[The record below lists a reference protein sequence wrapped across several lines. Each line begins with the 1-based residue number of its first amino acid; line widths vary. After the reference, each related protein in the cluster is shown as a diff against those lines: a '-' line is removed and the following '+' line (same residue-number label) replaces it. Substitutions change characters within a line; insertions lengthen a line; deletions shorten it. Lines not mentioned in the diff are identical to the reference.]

1 MVIKVFPLV
10 IVRIFAMLIIQ
21 LFVCFSTLEA
31 QVEHFSEISNVDMF
45 RLKQLS
51 DQDSIEG
58 SSFTIR
64 STSVLNALRDRRFG
78 KKRKD
83 FSFTPYSIGYTFQ
96 KNDNLGLGYND
107 GSMLPSV
114 GSQDRI
120 MVNMEARWKGLVV
133 TIAPEL
139 LRAENL
145 APQDFVLNSQDPN
158 YMARYYLFIVN
169 KVDAYSRFG
178 VDKIQKTL
186 LGQSGIR
193 YENKSFSIGISNEN
207 LWWGPGVRNSLVMTN
222 NATGFP
228 HLSFNTIKPVKSKFG
243 QFEGQVILGLPTNPE
258 FDHPDNARMRKIWE
272 AGIAKK
278 DSSSRSLAG
287 FVIDWQPVWTK
298 NLHIGMASS
307 SMSYLKNKEG
317 RLLAFPLFISRKP
330 IKLGSMFLR
339 YVMPKDKTEL
349 YIEYGRA
356 DKMTT
361 LFNILRDSIPSG
373 YTAGIRKLF
382 QLSNGKSHF
391 MVGIEVTRL
400 QLPDPR
406 LIFTLGNPYGAP
418 QTNSWYASSQI
429 LQGYTNYGQ
438 VIGAGIGPGSN
449 SQTLQLAWVKG
460 AKKISITGER
470 VARNN
475 DFYYYNY
482 ITNSLVPQYQN
493 PNKFWA
499 DINATGQIQWNIRN
513 LMIGGSWSY
522 TSLLNY
528 RWLKLDGGFSG
539 PSKISDKRNTQI
551 SASAVWFFNKNMLN

>member
-1 MVIKVFPLV
+1 M
-10 IVRIFAMLIIQ
+10 IQ
-21 LFVCFSTLEA
+21 LFILTSSVEA
-31 QVEHFSEISNVDMF
+31 QVEHFSDISNVDIF

-51 DQDSIEG
+51 NQDSIEG
-58 SSFTIR
+58 SSFAIR
-64 STSVLNALRDRRFG
+64 STSLLNALRDRRLG
-78 KKRKD
+78 IKRKD

-114 GSQDRI
+114 GVQDRI
-120 MVNMEARWKGLVV
+120 MVNMEARWKGLIV
-133 TIAPEL
+133 TLAPEL

-145 APQDFVLNSQDPN
+145 APEDFVLNSQDPN
-158 YMARYYLFIVN
+158 YMARYYLFVVN
-169 KVDAYSRFG
+169 KVDVYSRFG
-178 VDKIQKTL
+178 FDKIQKTL

-193 YENKSFSIGISNEN
+193 FEKKSFSVGISNEN

-228 HLSFNTIKPVKSKFG
+228 HLSFNTTKPVRSKIG
-243 QFEGQVILGLPTNPE
+243 QFEGQVILGTPISPE
-258 FDHPDNARMRKIWE
+258 FDHPDNTRMRKIWE

-278 DSSSRSLAG
+278 DSSSRYLAG

-298 NLHIGMASS
+298 NLHIGMAST
-307 SMSYLKNKEG
+307 SMSYLKNNEG

-361 LFNILRDSIPSG
+361 LFNILRDSIPTG

-406 LIFTLGNPYGAP
+406 LIFTVGNPYGAP
-418 QTNSWYASSQI
+418 QTNSWYTSPQV

-470 VARNN
+470 VAHNN

-482 ITNSLVPQYQN
+482 ITNSLIPQYQN

-499 DINATGQIQWNIRN
+499 DINATGQIQWNISN
-513 LMIGGSWSY
+513 LMIGASWSY

-551 SASAVWFFNKNMLN
+551 SASAVWFFYKNMLK

>member
-1 MVIKVFPLV
+1 
-10 IVRIFAMLIIQ
+10 MLIIQ

-114 GSQDRI
+114 GSQDRV

>member
-1 MVIKVFPLV
+1 
-10 IVRIFAMLIIQ
+10 
-21 LFVCFSTLEA
+21 
-31 QVEHFSEISNVDMF
+31 
-45 RLKQLS
+45 
-51 DQDSIEG
+51 
-58 SSFTIR
+58 
-64 STSVLNALRDRRFG
+64 
-78 KKRKD
+78 
-83 FSFTPYSIGYTFQ
+83 
-96 KNDNLGLGYND
+96 
-107 GSMLPSV
+107 MLPSV
-114 GSQDRI
+114 GSQDRV

>member
-1 MVIKVFPLV
+1 
-10 IVRIFAMLIIQ
+10 MLIIQ

>member
-1 MVIKVFPLV
+1 MAIKINVLV
-10 IVRIFAMLIIQ
+10 NNRILAMLAVQ
-21 LFVCFSTLEA
+21 LFFTILRLEA
-31 QVEHFSEISNVDMF
+31 QVEHFSEISNVDIF
-45 RLKQLS
+45 RLKQFS
-51 DQDSIEG
+51 GQDSIEG

-64 STSVLNALRDRRFG
+64 STSILNALRDRR
-78 KKRKD
+78 KWINNEKI
-83 FSFTPYSIGYTFQ
+83 SFTPYSISYTFQ
-96 KNDNLGLGYND
+96 KNDKLGLGYND

-114 GSQDRI
+114 GNQERI
-120 MVNMEARWKGLVV
+120 MLNMEAKWKGLIV
-133 TIAPEL
+133 TIAPEI

-145 APQDFVLNSQDPN
+145 TPEDFVLNSQDPN

-178 VDKIQKTL
+178 VNKIEKTL

-193 YENKSFSIGISNEN
+193 YEKKSFSIGLSNEN

-222 NATGFP
+222 NASGFP
-228 HLSFNTIKPVKSKFG
+228 HLSFNTTKPVQTKIGK
-243 QFEGQVILGLPTNPE
+243 FEGQVILGTPTNPE
-258 FDHPDNARMRKIWE
+258 FEHPDHNRMRKIWE

-278 DSSSRSLAG
+278 DSAARSFAG
-287 FVIDWQPVWTK
+287 FVVDWQPVWAR
-298 NLHIGMASS
+298 NLHVGMATS
-307 SMSYLKNKEG
+307 SMSYLKNREG

-339 YVMPKDKTEL
+339 YIMPKDKTEL

-361 LFNILRDSIPSG
+361 LFNILKDSIPSG
-373 YTAGIRKLF
+373 YTAGIRKMF
-382 QLSNGKSHF
+382 QLSQGKSHF

-406 LIFTLGNPYGAP
+406 LIFTMGNPFGAP
-418 QTNSWYASSQI
+418 QTNSWYTSSHV

-449 SQTLQLAWVKG
+449 SQTLQLAWVNG

-470 VARNN
+470 IAHNN

-499 DINATGQIQWNIRN
+499 DINATGQIQWDIRN
-513 LMIGGSWSY
+513 LMICAAWSY

-539 PSKISDKRNTQI
+539 PSRISDKRNTQV
-551 SASAVWFFNKNMLN
+551 SASAVWFFNKNTLK

>member
-1 MVIKVFPLV
+1 
-10 IVRIFAMLIIQ
+10 MLIIQ

-169 KVDAYSRFG
+169 KVDDYSRFG

>member
-1 MVIKVFPLV
+1 MVMKRSMLLRKSFLS
-10 IVRIFAMLIIQ
+10 IFFIQ
-21 LFVCFSTLEA
+21 LLALFTNLYA
-31 QVEHFSEISNVDMF
+31 QVEHFSEISSFDAL
-45 RLKQLS
+45 RLKQIS
-51 DQDSIEG
+51 SKDSVEDF
-58 SSFTIR
+58 SFALR
-64 STSVLNALRDRRFG
+64 STSILNGLRDRRAG
-78 KKRKD
+78 KLKKG
-83 FSFTPYSIGYTFQ
+83 FSFTPYSVGYAFQ
-96 KNDNLGLGYND
+96 RNDNLGLGMND

-114 GSQDRI
+114 GGQDRF
-120 MVNMEARWKGLVV
+120 MMNVEARWKGLVI
-133 TIAPEL
+133 TLAPEL

-145 APQDFVLNSQDPN
+145 EPENFVLNSQDPN

-169 KVDAYSRFG
+169 KIDVFSRYG
-178 VDKIQKTL
+178 VNKIQKTL

-193 YENKSFSIGISNEN
+193 YEKKSFSVGISNEN

-222 NATGFP
+222 NAPGFP
-228 HLSFNTIKPVKSKFG
+228 HFSFNTIKPASTKVGK
-243 QFEGQVILGLPTNPE
+243 FEGQFVVGFPVNPE
-258 FDHPDNARMRKIWE
+258 FEHPDNLRMRKIWE

-278 DSSSRSLAG
+278 DSSSRS
-287 FVIDWQPVWTK
+287 FVGLMVDWQPVWTK
-298 NLHIGMASS
+298 NLHIGLATS
-307 SMSYLKNKEG
+307 SMSYLKNKDG
-317 RLLAFPLFISRKP
+317 RLFAFPLFMSRKP
-330 IKLGSMFLR
+330 IKLGSMYIR
-339 YVMPKDKTEL
+339 YVMPNDKTEL
-349 YIEYGRA
+349 YLEYGRG

-361 LFNILRDSIPSG
+361 LFNVLQDSIPSG

-382 QLSNGKSHF
+382 QISGGKSHF

-406 LIFTLGNPYGAP
+406 LIFTMGNPFGAP
-418 QTNSWYASSQI
+418 QTNSWYTGRQV

-470 VARNN
+470 VAHNN

-499 DINATGQIQWNIRN
+499 DINATGQFQWNVKN
-513 LMIGGSWSY
+513 FMFGAAWSY

-551 SASAVWFFNKNMLN
+551 SASAAWFFNAGFLK

>member
-1 MVIKVFPLV
+1 
-10 IVRIFAMLIIQ
+10 MLIIQ

-114 GSQDRI
+114 GSQDRV

-499 DINATGQIQWNIRN
+499 DKVE
-513 LMIGGSWSY
+513 Y
-522 TSLLNY
+522 
-528 RWLKLDGGFSG
+528 KE
-539 PSKISDKRNTQI
+539 SDDWWIMVIYK
-551 SASAVWFFNKNMLN
+551 SP